1 MKIINSLIFLFFS
14 VQCLFAQESFVKYN
28 VKQGETVTQIARKFN
43 ISNNEIYDLN
53 PDAINGIK
61 PNQVLYLSV
70 ITLIN
75 HKVLPRETLYSIANK
90 YDVTIEEINNFNT
103 GVKDVVKIGQTLVIP
118 NYNKNFVAS
127 LSQQK
132 TQAFNSNKDFSVHE
146 IKPKET
152 LFSIARLYNVSVAD
166 LHDLNSELLI
176 NGLRIGQEI
185 FIPNKKKTVG
195 GQARII
201 NNETIFHEVQPQ
213 ETKYGIAKKYGIRI
227 DQLELQNPEIING
240 LKVGTQLAINFQDIK
255 PSNSKE
261 ELMIALAENQLLL
274 EKSKIVYSE
283 NAKLKEKYSETEAL
297 LNQKT
302 TEVEDLQDRELVLRE
317 MNQKVVRVNSLNLNL
332 EQIDEK
338 KSGSAEKL
346 KLVLEANRD
355 VQDLLLYK
363 LDSLVYHLRLDVE
376 SIKSKDISDLE
387 TSKQLEKESYDN
399 LIETNSLLQQL
410 KQDLAKNRN
419 NYTLI
424 MNKVRQ
430 INLDENK
437 AYKRKSRELLTK
449 NQIEK
454 EKFDDFDSLEKE
466 YDLADKKNE
475 NLLVELD
482 KLSLEKESAIKDKLK
497 KATFYS
503 EESRKFDDKLALV
516 KLNRYKEKAK
526 KEFQNKEN
534 SFEEQNSYDNFN
546 STNLVSIEVI
556 ENLLEVPNGYYLVTG
571 KYSDAKERDEQIIRL
586 INSGVIDASFF
597 YNFNTLSYYV
607 YIHVTSSAV
616 NALKYYNQ
624 FSTEKDFKDLL
635 IVRTTYKTP

>member
-302 TEVEDLQDRELVLRE
+302 TEVEDLQDREHVLRE
-317 MNQKVVRVNSLNLNL
+317 MNEKVLRVNSLNLNL

-534 SFEEQNSYDNFN
+534 SFEEQNSNDNFN

-571 KYSDAKERDEQIIRL
+571 KYSDAKERDEQIIKL
-586 INSGVIDASFF
+586 INAGVIDASFF

>member
-213 ETKYGIAKKYGIRI
+213 ETKYGIAKQYGIRI

-302 TEVEDLQDRELVLRE
+302 TEVEDLQDREHVLRE
-317 MNQKVVRVNSLNLNL
+317 MNEKVLRVNSLNLNL

-571 KYSDAKERDEQIIRL
+571 KYSDAKERDEQIIKL